1 MANTNTTGIAYYSMP
16 AYVALS
22 GTSAQKIPW
31 CYNATPVF
39 ANQTAS
45 SPSAL
50 FVQVDPDLATGSTFD
65 GHPFIVRACGY
76 AQVVA
81 TATVTIG
88 LYNDASLTA
97 TAGNLVASTGASAS
111 TTGASTAY
119 TPFFLE
125 ARLFWNS
132 VSKNL
137 FGFQQSV
144 IGSTTSP
151 AQTVLAPLTLAT
163 VSLVPAQSALQFSLG
178 VTYSAGNTGSLVY
191 ITEFA
196 VERV

>member
-1 MANTNTTGIAYYSMP
+1 MP
-16 AYVALS
+16 AWPAGS

-31 CYNATPVF
+31 MFNSTPTLT
-39 ANQTAS
+39 NGTT
-45 SPSAL
+45 AL
-50 FVQVDPDLATGSTFD
+50 FVQADPDLATGSTFD

-76 AQVVA
+76 AQVVT

-88 LYNDASLTA
+88 LYNDNGNTI

-111 TTGASTAY
+111 TTGATTAY
-119 TPFFLE
+119 TPFMLE
-125 ARLFWNS
+125 ARFFWNS
-132 VSKNL
+132 VTKNL

-151 AQTVLAPLTLAT
+151 TQTVLAPLTLAT
-163 VSLVPAQSALQFSLG
+163 LTLVPVQSALYFSLG

-191 ITEFA
+191 ITEFS